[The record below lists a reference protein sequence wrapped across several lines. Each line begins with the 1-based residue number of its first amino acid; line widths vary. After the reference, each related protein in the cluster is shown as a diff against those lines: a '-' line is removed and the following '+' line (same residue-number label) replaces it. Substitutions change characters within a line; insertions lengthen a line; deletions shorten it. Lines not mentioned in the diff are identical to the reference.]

1 MVEKTKNQPKD
12 IKMKTTTK
20 TVLAELFAFNGYNI
34 HWKFF
39 SKLLPNCYTTL
50 SEAILDVRNIL

>member
-1 MVEKTKNQPKD
+1 
-12 IKMKTTTK
+12 MKTTTK

-39 SKLLPNCYTTL
+39 SKLLPNCYTTTL